1 MDPSARLIC
10 DGSELVDAGV
20 GVRFSTQHRGEA
32 VQAFVIRH
40 KGRVYGYLNQ
50 CGHVP
55 AELDWK
61 PGEFFDYSKLYLVC
75 TVHGALYSPTSG
87 RCLSGRC
94 AGRGLVPL
102 AVAEREGKVYLLD
115 PDQTK

>member
-1 MDPSARLIC
+1 MASGERLIC
-10 DGSELVDAGV
+10 DSADVLESGA
-20 GVRFSTQHRGEA
+20 GVRFQAEHQGEPT
-32 VQAFVIRH
+32 QAFIIRF
-40 KGRVYGYLNQ
+40 KGRVYGYLNR

-75 TVHGALYSPTSG
+75 TVHGALYSPSSG

-102 AVAEREGKVYLLD
+102 AVAEREGKVYMLD
-115 PDQTK
+115 PEQTE